1 MIQAV
6 FSWLTRISVLH
17 PRTEGIKMTKANEIL
32 SKIDESSLSR
42 TYRQMKKHDC
52 GTITAF
58 RDARDCG
65 KGSKYTKKENLAR
78 NKSLL
83 AKLMTKSYGVTRV
96 KGYYIENYN
105 TPNAI
110 EVGETVFL
118 VMDLHDTGNLRRD
131 LLRLGGEFK
140 QDSILFVPKGG
151 KQGTLIGTNKCPDG
165 YPGYHKTISLKNPIF
180 GEKGEFYTRV
190 NGRPF
195 ILKESIEEIYHPQN
209 VMGKYAMS
217 IAARRPW
224 NMISE

>member
-1 MIQAV
+1 
-6 FSWLTRISVLH
+6 
-17 PRTEGIKMTKANEIL
+17 MTKAHKIL

-42 TYRQMKKHDC
+42 LYSKMKEYNC

-65 KGSKYTKKENLAR
+65 KGTKYTKKENLAR

-83 AKLMTKSYGVTRV
+83 AKLMTKHYGVTRV

-105 TPNAI
+105 TPYAI
-110 EVGETVFL
+110 EVGKTVFL

-131 LLRLGGEFK
+131 LLRLGEEFK
-140 QDSILFVPKGG
+140 QDSILFVPKSG
-151 KQGTLIGTNKCPDG
+151 KQGTLIGAGKCPES
-165 YPGYHKTISLKNPIF
+165 YPGFHKTDSLKNPIF

-195 ILKESIEEIYHPQN
+195 VLEESVEEIHPPQN

-224 NMISE
+224 NMVSE